1 MKACLKVH
9 PVRSGTD
16 KTKYQMEKILRFTKD
31 QLIEAFKLWNNQ
43 YLDNPIGFDGITR
56 NEDSAK
62 SQAEHL
68 LSLIQNP
75 NTFKIPE
82 ETQVLTSEDEELI
95 RIESEA
101 YNAVRNGIDWGKAE
115 GDLDVEVILYA
126 MKYLQENP
134 GASIPDAI
142 DHGLG
147 EWLK

>member
-9 PVRSGTD
+9 PVQSGTD
-16 KTKYQMEKILRFTKD
+16 KTKYQMENFEESLTD
-31 QLIEAFKLWNNQ
+31 
-43 YLDNPIGFDGITR
+43 
-56 NEDSAK
+56 EDK
-62 SQAEHL
+62 
-68 LSLIQNP
+68 
-75 NTFKIPE
+75 
-82 ETQVLTSEDEELI
+82 ELI

-101 YNAVRNGIDWGKAE
+101 FNAVRNGIDWGKAE
-115 GDLDVEVILYA
+115 GDLEVEVILYA